1 VADTPVSDE
10 NPVKSA
16 LDALPPEPS
25 AIIADELAGADPN
38 LLAQLR
44 STQEPNNEQRQ
55 AVNEL
60 LATAVVR
67 SMGADW
73 VPNAHGIAVER
84 AVKVFLEHWPLNE

>member
-1 VADTPVSDE
+1 M
-10 NPVKSA
+10 KSA
-16 LDALPPEPS
+16 LDALPPES
-25 AIIADELAGADPN
+25 AAVIADELASSDPD

-44 STQEPNNEQRQ
+44 STQEPTNDHRS

-60 LATAVVR
+60 LARAVVR

-73 VPNAHGIAVER
+73 VPNAHGLAVER

>member
-1 VADTPVSDE
+1 M
-10 NPVKSA
+10 KSA
-16 LDALPPEPS
+16 LDALPPDP
-25 AIIADELAGADPN
+25 AAVIADELASSDPD

-60 LATAVVR
+60 LARAVVR

-73 VPNAHGIAVER
+73 VPNAHGLAVER